1 MLEFL
6 TDLFKLYINIIKGRG
21 PSTDPSETPWKTIS
35 VEYSFRSVEVY
46 WTLSHIKDLNQSKVL
61 S

>member
-21 PSTDPSETPWKTIS
+21 PSTDPSETP
-35 VEYSFRSVEVY
+35 
-46 WTLSHIKDLNQSKVL
+46 
-61 S
+61 